1 MATPTF
7 ETILYD
13 VEDGIATFTL
23 NRPDRMNAFT
33 GQMMADMIAAFDA
46 TDADDAVGAVIVTG
60 AGKAFCAGADLAAGG
75 ATFDHTASTDPR
87 RREARVGGVQRDGG
101 GRLTLRIYQSLKPVI
116 SAVNGAAVGVGVTM
130 QLPMDIR
137 LASTAAR
144 FGFVFARRGI
154 TPEAASSW
162 FLPRL
167 VGMQTALE
175 WCYTGRVFGAE
186 EAKERGLVR
195 SLHAPEDLIPA
206 AKALAR
212 EIIDNTA
219 TGVDRP
225 DPPDALAHDRRR
237 PADGSS
243 SRRQPRHPISR
254 RLGRCSRRRDLISG
268 KAARALSQ
276 PRFKRSSRYLASLD
290 VSRVQ
295 LRRPSLLR

>member
-1 MATPTF
+1 MAQPTF
-7 ETILYD
+7 ETLLYD

-46 TDADDAVGAVIVTG
+46 TDADDAVKAVIVTG
-60 AGKAFCAGADLAAGG
+60 AGRAFCAGADLAAGG

-87 RREARVGGVQRDGG
+87 RLEARVGGVQRDGG
-101 GRLTLRIYQSLKPVI
+101 GRLTMRIYESLKPVI

-137 LASTAAR
+137 LASTSAR

-167 VGMQTALE
+167 VGLQTALE

-195 SLHAPEDLIPA
+195 SLHAPEELIPA
-206 AKALAR
+206 ARALAR

-219 TGVDRP
+219 PVSIALTRQMLWRMAGADQPMEAHRADSRAIQSRGASADAREGVTSFLEKREANYPNRVSTDLP
-225 DPPDALAHDRRR
+225 DIWPDWKTREF
-237 PADGSS
+237 S
-243 SRRQPRHPISR
+243 
-254 RLGRCSRRRDLISG
+254 
-268 KAARALSQ
+268 
-276 PRFKRSSRYLASLD
+276 
-290 VSRVQ
+290 
-295 LRRPSLLR
+295 